1 MAKRWT
7 RAEHGTDPA
16 VPNTAGAWVGYV
28 VIMAAVAMMAMA
40 LAAFAY
46 GFEGLGV
53 VAVISAVAS
62 FGLAALLLT
71 RAGRVNVDRY
81 LDRDRLA

>member
-1 MAKRWT
+1 MVR
-7 RAEHGTDPA
+7 RLIRQGHGTDPA

-28 VIMAAVAMMAMA
+28 VIMAAVAMMAIA

-46 GFEGLGV
+46 GFSGLGV
-53 VAVISAVAS
+53 VAVVIAVAS